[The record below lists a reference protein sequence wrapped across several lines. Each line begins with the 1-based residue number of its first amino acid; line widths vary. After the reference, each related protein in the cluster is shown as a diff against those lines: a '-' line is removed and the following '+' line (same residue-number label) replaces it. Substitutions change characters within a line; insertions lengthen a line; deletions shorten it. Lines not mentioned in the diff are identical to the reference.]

1 MKTESQIRA
10 TENWERQNYDKVL
23 LRLKKGT
30 KDKIKATGK
39 SVNGFIVEAVERALS
54 EIEKD

>member
-10 TENWERQNYDKVL
+10 TENWERKNYDKVL

-39 SVNGFIVEAVERALS
+39 SVNGFIVEVVERALS